1 MSRTACHRNLKRFAS
16 KKIKAQYNLD
26 LFKGKLVSVIER
38 FEEEELKF
46 MFKFGRTRDLRESA
60 SDRGK
65 RYNTAIFYRDVNE
78 SCWFG

>member
-38 FEEEELKF
+38 FEKEELKF